1 MLLRFAHD
9 ADNLY
14 VLAETCYNDENENI
28 DIQVKT
34 KLYSFGQ
41 KLASVGLSA
50 YGELST
56 SGGAVSVIRKG
67 RTNDSRKGFC
77 IETQIPLNTL
87 NVSSGNTIYVNAT
100 VGEKTFTS
108 SDESSSPTWQRLKI
122 L

>member
-56 SGGAVSVIRKG
+56 SGGAVSVIR
-67 RTNDSRKGFC
+67 
-77 IETQIPLNTL
+77 
-87 NVSSGNTIYVNAT
+87 
-100 VGEKTFTS
+100 
-108 SDESSSPTWQRLKI
+108 
-122 L
+122 